1 MVSNPYFHS
10 KKNIKNRLDIITT
23 DNTNNL
29 CLYIFRIA
37 QAPYGLSLELE
48 APPPPIANTNYNFAE
63 PAAYSNFNYDQQQYY
78 NNDQLRTP
86 GFAPNQATD
95 ANYYYQG

>member
-1 MVSNPYFHS
+1 MF
-10 KKNIKNRLDIITT
+10 
-23 DNTNNL
+23 
-29 CLYIFRIA
+29 IFLRIA

-48 APPPPIANTNYNFAE
+48 APPPPAANTNNNFAA
-63 PAAYSNFNYDQQQYY
+63 PATSNNYNYDQQQYY